1 MSVLKDAASAA
12 LYGARGANGVI
23 LITTKQGKAGEAV
36 VTVDARWGANS
47 REIPNYKTINDPWTY
62 TMQLYRARRNYR
74 ELTSG
79 YTPLDA
85 HNWAVEGLNAGP
97 GSNILGYQVF
107 TIPQGQSLIGT
118 NGLFNPNA
126 TLGYNDGNNYIIPD
140 DWVDN
145 TFHDG
150 FRQEYNVNISGGN
163 DRLKF
168 MISAG
173 YLSDEGIIKESSFDR
188 LTTRVSAEYQA
199 KKWLKVGANVS
210 YTYEDQ
216 NYPQSQT
223 TSGQSS
229 NASYIA
235 SFIAPV
241 YPFYLR
247 DAQGEIMH
255 DAATGNKLYDYGM
268 KGLGLDYSRA
278 FLAGGNPTGSLIYD
292 KSQYK
297 FDTFNGKWF
306 AQINPIEGL
315 NITGS
320 IGYYNQNY
328 RLNYLANSKYG
339 QMANYGGQIEQDAYR
354 IRSINYQLLANYRK
368 TFADVHNF
376 DFLVGYESY
385 DWESSTI
392 GGTGNTIYDDNDYT
406 LSNVIDEV
414 ENWGSVAQYATRGIF
429 GRINYDFDGKYY
441 ASVSYRRDA
450 SSRFHPDHRWGN
462 FYSLSAAWDI
472 SKESFMQDFNNVDM
486 LKFKV
491 SFGQQ
496 GNDNIGNYYAYLDQ
510 YNKIGGNGVWSVGTL
525 YYKGNPDLT
534 WETSNSFNTGFDFSF
549 FQGKLDGT
557 IEYFQRQTSDML
569 YYKPTAPSLGYSSI
583 PMNIGSMR
591 NYGVELELNYTP
603 INTKNLTWAI
613 NFNITNVNNKVIK
626 LAPEL
631 NGTWISGSRIYEE
644 GKSMYQLYLV
654 KHAGVDHE
662 TGLPLYWA
670 KNSEGVE
677 FPTTDWNLA
686 YSGNSATGD
695 QANRQ
700 STGNIL
706 PPFYGGIGTTINFYG
721 VDFGIQCGYQLG
733 GKIWDY
739 GYQLLMHGGK
749 DAGTALHADA
759 LNSWTPENPTS
770 NVPRL
775 DSAWQYNSSNSTRW
789 LVSAKYFSINNISI
803 GYTLPTKFTTRYGI
817 NQLRIYGAADNV
829 ALWSARKGLDPRQS
843 YVQSYAGSYS
853 ALRAIS
859 GGVKVVF

>member
-1 MSVLKDAASAA
+1 
-12 LYGARGANGVI
+12 
-23 LITTKQGKAGEAV
+23 
-36 VTVDARWGANS
+36 
-47 REIPNYKTINDPWTY
+47 
-62 TMQLYRARRNYR
+62 
-74 ELTSG
+74 
-79 YTPLDA
+79 
-85 HNWAVEGLNAGP
+85 
-97 GSNILGYQVF
+97 
-107 TIPQGQSLIGT
+107 
-118 NGLFNPNA
+118 
-126 TLGYNDGNNYIIPD
+126 
-140 DWVDN
+140 
-145 TFHDG
+145 
-150 FRQEYNVNISGGN
+150 
-163 DRLKF
+163 

>member
-1 MSVLKDAASAA
+1 MLKDAASAA

-47 REIPNYKTINDPWTY
+47 REIPNYKTITDPWSY
-62 TMQLYRARRNYR
+62 VMQIYRARRNYR

-79 YTPLDA
+79 YTPGAA
-85 HNWAVEGLNAGP
+85 HAWAVEGLNAAP
-97 GSNILGYQVF
+97 GDNNVLGYQVF

-126 TLGYNDGNNYIIPD
+126 TLGYNDGSHYITPD
-140 DWVDN
+140 NWVDN

-150 FRQEYNVNISGGN
+150 LRQEYNLSVTGGN

-168 MISAG
+168 MVSAG

-188 LTTRVSAEYQA
+188 LSTRVSAEYQA
-199 KKWLKVGANVS
+199 KKWLKIGANVS

-223 TSGQSS
+223 TEGQSS

-235 SFIAPV
+235 SFIAPI

-247 DAQGEIMH
+247 DSEGNIMH
-255 DAATGNKLYDYGM
+255 DSATGNKLYDYGM

-292 KSQYK
+292 KSEYK

-306 AQINPIEGL
+306 AQISPIEGL

-320 IGYYNQNY
+320 VGYYNQNQ
-328 RLNYLANSKYG
+328 RFDYLANSKYG
-339 QMANYGGQIEQDAYR
+339 QMANYGGMIEQDATR
-354 IRSINYQLLANYRK
+354 VRSINYQVLANYRK
-368 TFADVHNF
+368 TFGEIHNF
-376 DFLVGYESY
+376 DFLLGYESY
-385 DWESSTI
+385 DWESSTM
-392 GGTGNTIYDDNDYT
+392 GGEGYTIYNDNDFT
-406 LSNVIDEV
+406 LSNVIDELD
-414 ENWGSVAQYATRGIF
+414 NWGSVNQYATRGIF
-429 GRINYDFDGKYY
+429 GRINYDYDGKYY

-472 SKESFMQDFNNVDM
+472 SKESFMKDFENVDM
-486 LKFKV
+486 LKFKA

-510 YNKIGGNGVWSVGTL
+510 YNKTGGNGVWSVGTL
-525 YYKGNPDLT
+525 AYKGNPDLT

-549 FQGKLDGT
+549 FQGKVDGT
-557 IEYFQRQTSDML
+557 LEYFQRQTSDML

-603 INTKNLTWAI
+603 INTKNLTWSI

-654 KHAGVDHE
+654 KHAGVDQE

-670 KNSEGVE
+670 KNADGQE
-677 FPTTDWNLA
+677 FTTTDWNLA

-706 PPFYGGIGTTINFYG
+706 PPFYGGIGTSLNVYG
-721 VDFGIQCGYQLG
+721 VDFSIQCGYQLG

-739 GYQLLMHGGK
+739 GYQMLMHNGK
-749 DAGTALHADA
+749 DAGTAMHEDA
-759 LNSWTPENPTS
+759 LKAWTPENPNS
-770 NVPRL
+770 NIPRL
-775 DSAWQYNSSNSTRW
+775 DSSWQYMSSSSTRW

-803 GYTLPTKFTTRYGI
+803 GYTLPAKFTTRFGI
-817 NQLRIYGAADNV
+817 NQLRVYGAADNV

-853 ALRAIS
+853 SLRAIS